1 VAAARA
7 KVIEKRNEFWKVRAS
22 TTICGPRL
30 GFHGVASRQPPA
42 HRCRDESAQEAG
54 RTKKSRSAV
63 HTLSQPGSR
72 APGLRI
78 LSYRVRRLG
87 SHVAARRPI
96 NPCHG
101 NEAGAFRLCTDR
113 VNFLKTAFLTDQV
126 EESDIPTLTFF
137 FRPSAEDEARQTACR
152 LSALI
157 KARIE
162 SRQIGL
168 RVDRRS
174 ATGRVD
180 FVTLLS
186 TRDT

>member
-1 VAAARA
+1 VTHQLVAY
-7 KVIEKRNEFWKVRAS
+7 VRSEAGWPSRS
-22 TTICGPRL
+22 TTEGSPL
-30 GFHGVASRQPPA
+30 PDF
-42 HRCRDESAQEAG
+42 
-54 RTKKSRSAV
+54 
-63 HTLSQPGSR
+63 LSQPGSR
-72 APGLRI
+72 APALRI